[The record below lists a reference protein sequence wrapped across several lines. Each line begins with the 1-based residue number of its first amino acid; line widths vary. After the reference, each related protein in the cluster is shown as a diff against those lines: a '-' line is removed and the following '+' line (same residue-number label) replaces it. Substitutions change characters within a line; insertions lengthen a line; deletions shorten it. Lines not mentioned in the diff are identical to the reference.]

1 MSGIVAFF
9 LRILLAISL
18 YAFLGWGL
26 YTIWN
31 QIRNNSLILSKRQI
45 PAITLTSLEN
55 EGGFQRE
62 FSQEEIFVGRD
73 PNCDFPI
80 GDETVSAHHAHINY
94 HHNQWWVEDLRS
106 KNGTFLNGER
116 VETPTV
122 IITGDELRCGK
133 IDFSITIKE

>member
-9 LRILLAISL
+9 LRILLTISL

-31 QIRNNSLILSKRQI
+31 QIRSNSLILSKSQI
-45 PAITLTSLEN
+45 TAITLTSLEN

-62 FSQEEIFVGRD
+62 FSQVEIFIGRD
-73 PNCDFPI
+73 STCDFPI
-80 GDETVSAHHAHINY
+80 GDETVSTHHAHLIY

>member
-9 LRILLAISL
+9 LRILLSISL

-31 QIRNNSLILSKRQI
+31 QIRSNSLILKKRQI
-45 PAITLTSLEN
+45 PSITLTSLED
-55 EGGFQRE
+55 EVGLHRE
-62 FSQEEIFVGRD
+62 FSQPEIFVGRD
-73 PNCDFPI
+73 TNCDLPI
-80 GDETVSAHHAHINY
+80 VDETVSAHHAHLNY

-122 IITGDELRCGK
+122 IITGDELRCGQ
-133 IDFSITIKE
+133 IDFSITIKN